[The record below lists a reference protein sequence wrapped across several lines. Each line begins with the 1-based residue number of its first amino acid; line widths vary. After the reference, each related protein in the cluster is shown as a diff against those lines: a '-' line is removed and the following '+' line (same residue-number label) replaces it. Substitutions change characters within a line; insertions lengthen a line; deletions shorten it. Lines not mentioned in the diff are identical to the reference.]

1 MNKKVLS
8 CAAHR
13 MRRANWIRLN
23 AKMAK
28 YTVIAEY
35 TVQAEV
41 EIEAPSLDTAI
52 AVVQV
57 NPGDDVRRSVMLTH
71 SWRVNRV
78 ETVDRNGWE
87 GWWIDKVSIDNFNP
101 GELQLRIVKLHTDG
115 RTDEVAILPPQPPP
129 HKRIEVRQNDLFRLQ
144 TTGEARSHLFI
155 YIDRITGYIS
165 TDKRWTNDND

>member
-101 GELQLRIVKLHTDG
+101 GELHMQGAGTICSSTTAAQAHRGSAKRSFQTANNGGGPLSPVHLH
-115 RTDEVAILPPQPPP
+115 RP
-129 HKRIEVRQNDLFRLQ
+129 HHRLYQ
-144 TTGEARSHLFI
+144 HR
-155 YIDRITGYIS
+155 
-165 TDKRWTNDND
+165 